1 MEDDKIRLLLVDDLP
16 ENLAALEALIGR
28 DDLELHK
35 ADSGTQALEL
45 LLTNDFALAILDV
58 QMPGMDGF
66 ELAEFMRGTE
76 RTKHIPIVFVSACGQ
91 ELNYAFKGYETGA
104 VDFLHKPLDVHA
116 VRSKV
121 NVFVDLYRQKRT
133 LSRQLRALQEAQL
146 EQEMLMAELQK
157 TQAEL
162 QLAIRNRDDFLSAA
176 AHELKTPLNVL
187 KLHAQM
193 RERHLK
199 HGDLSAFSG
208 DKFAKMVARESR
220 LVETLVRQID
230 DMLDISRI
238 RTGKLY
244 LRPSEFDLGEVV
256 EDIVGQFAEQLAATG
271 NELQLHIARGI
282 VGRWDQFRLEQ
293 VLANLITNALRY
305 APGKPLRVDVTPQPD
320 GARIAVR
327 DQGPGIPAEHQQRI
341 FQQFE
346 QANAGVSG
354 LGLGLYISKQIV
366 EAHGGQIHVQS
377 TPGQGAT
384 FYVELPLDCPDG
396 DGWEAGGG
404 AGAAG
409 EEGRGAGAAGREGG
423 RGKGEG

>member
-1 MEDDKIRLLLVDDLP
+1 MNDDKVRLLLVDDLP

-28 DDLELHK
+28 ADLETHK

-45 LLTNDFALAILDV
+45 LLTHDFALAILDV

-76 RTKHIPIVFVSACGQ
+76 RTKHIPIVFVSAGSQ

-199 HGDLSAFSG
+199 HGDNSAFSG
-208 DKFAKMVARESR
+208 EKFAKMVTRESR

-244 LRPSEFDLGEVV
+244 LRPTEFDLGEMV
-256 EDIVGQFAEQLAATG
+256 DDTVGQFSEQLAATG
-271 NELQLHIARGI
+271 NDLHLTIARHI

-293 VLANLITNALRY
+293 VLTNLVTNAMRY
-305 APGKPLRVDVTPQPD
+305 APGTPLEITVTRHGS

-327 DQGPGIPAEHQQRI
+327 DHGPGIPQEHQQRI

-346 QANAGVSG
+346 QASGGASG

-366 EAHGGQIHVQS
+366 EAHGGDIFVQS
-377 TPGQGAT
+377 IPGGGAT
-384 FYVELPLDCPDG
+384 FLVELPL
-396 DGWEAGGG
+396 
-404 AGAAG
+404 
-409 EEGRGAGAAGREGG
+409 EGG
-423 RGKGEG
+423 SESEG